1 MKMWK
6 ATIDALIVNKTCD
19 KITQTQTVVYIPAD
33 SKGSAILA
41 ALDMGQAMSRSTNLL
56 TPKEL
61 GLYFRVVGV
70 EETERE
76 VA

>member
-19 KITQTQTVVYIPAD
+19 KVTQTQTVVYIPAD
-33 SKGSAILA
+33 SKGNAILA
-41 ALDMGQAMSRSTNLL
+41 ALDMGQAMSRSTNL
-56 TPKEL
+56 TPGEL
-61 GLYFRVVGV
+61 GLYFRITGI

>member
-19 KITQTQTVVYIPAD
+19 KVTQTQTVVYVPAD
-33 SKGSAILA
+33 SKGNAILA
-41 ALDMGQAMSRSTNLL
+41 ALDMGQAMSRSTNH
-56 TPKEL
+56 TFGEL
-61 GLYFRVVGV
+61 GIYFRVVNV
-70 EETERE
+70 EETDRE

>member
-6 ATIDALIVNKTCD
+6 ATIDALIVNKTGD

-33 SKGSAILA
+33 SKGNAILT
-41 ALDMGQAMSRSTNLL
+41 ALDMGQAMSRSTNLA
-56 TPKEL
+56 PGEL

>member
-19 KITQTQTVVYIPAD
+19 KITQTQTVVYVPAS

-41 ALDMGQAMSRSTNLL
+41 ALDMGQAMSRSTNLA
-56 TPKEL
+56 PGKL